1 MEKGHPIE
9 SLMMTA
15 MTSLENMVDVNTIIG
30 DTVTSSDG
38 TIIIPVSKVSFG
50 FAAGGSEFNL
60 NKLNKFTENSKL
72 PFGGGSGAGV
82 NISPMAFL
90 VVKDGTT
97 KLLTLDGVNPIE
109 KLLDML
115 PDAITKAGGIIE
127 KSMKSP
133 KQVAKEANENQC
145 CKNRIRKMKEKDE
158 SDKSPDDFEDFEE
171 NDYLEDDNE

>member
-1 MEKGHPIE
+1 MEKEHPIE

-15 MTSLENMVDVNTIIG
+15 MTSLESMVDVNTIIG

-50 FAAGGSEFNL
+50 FAAGGSEFNS
-60 NKLNKFTENSKL
+60 NKLNKYSENSKL

-115 PDAITKAGGIIE
+115 PDAISKAGCILE
-127 KSMKSP
+127 KSIQSP
-133 KQVAKEANENQC
+133 KKVYETTKS
-145 CKNRIRKMKEKDE
+145 KNVNNNKSDEEKIQKQE
-158 SDKSPDDFEDFEE
+158 QNPDDFEDFE
-171 NDYLEDDNE
+171 DDSEE